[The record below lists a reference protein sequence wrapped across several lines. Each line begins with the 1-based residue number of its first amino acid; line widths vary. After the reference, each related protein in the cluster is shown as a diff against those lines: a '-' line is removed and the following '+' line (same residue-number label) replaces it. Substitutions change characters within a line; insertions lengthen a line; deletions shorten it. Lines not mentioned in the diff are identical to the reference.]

1 MENVKVKRYQDP
13 DSVRYVGWVEPD
25 DGSWILF
32 VPQKGE
38 PELYTRRDPKTC
50 AVNPKE

>member
-25 DGSWILF
+25 DGKWILF
-32 VPQKGE
+32 VPRNGGE
-38 PELYTRRDPKTC
+38 PELYTRRDLKTGT
-50 AVNPKE
+50 VL